1 MKARYYTMNTR
12 RIDPR
17 LNDDLNAIIE
27 QLNTARAFV
36 AVANAARE
44 QFIYRCCMYDYV
56 LNDGTDRHK
65 AVAAIIDTDKIT
77 NPDAF
82 MTTNACRII
91 GESNIKRVDVII
103 NFDDELTPRVLYV
116 NPDTL
121 AEWKGAKI

>member
-1 MKARYYTMNTR
+1 MNNRDIDTLLKADLTDITEQ
-12 RIDPR
+12 
-17 LNDDLNAIIE
+17 LNKAQPFVDVLNAI
-27 QLNTARAFV
+27 V
-36 AVANAARE
+36 ARE

-77 NPDAF
+77 DPDAF
-82 MTTNACRII
+82 ITTNACRII